1 VLFADAK
8 PIHIETLLLP
18 ILIQLAVMIG
28 VGRIFGLIARRF
40 WQPMAMGEVLAGL
53 FLGPSCLKL
62 IAPDL
67 FNLLFNHGELNQII
81 VPCFGVLAQIGLI
94 FLLFLVGLEFDFQ
107 QVKQQRGT
115 TVLLALAGMVIPFAL
130 GTGLGYLLHPHLGS
144 STADIPIVGF
154 SLFLGVA
161 MSITALPML
170 GRILMELNLQ
180 KTKLGTMVLAAAA
193 AEDALGWILLAGVA
207 AMAKAGTSSFDLG
220 QAVVTFGLT
229 VGFAAVVFFVVR
241 PLIRRLFRHLPGQL
255 TATRFTVIVVTLLMC
270 AIATNLI
277 GIFAIFGAFVLGAAL
292 SGDHE
297 LKEALHAKLHD
308 VVSVFFLPIFFANTG
323 LRTDIGTLGEH
334 WWLAPLV
341 LVVAVVGKFVVCTGT
356 MKLRGLSWR
365 ESGAV
370 GAMMNTRGLM
380 ELIVINL
387 GRELGVVPPNLYC
400 ALVFMAVITTMMT
413 TPLLLWFRKGTELEP
428 AIQAS
433 GFLLARSVSKGR

>member
-1 VLFADAK
+1 MLFAEAR
-8 PIHIETLLLP
+8 PVPIETLLLP

-28 VGRIFGLIARRF
+28 VGRLFGLLARKLY
-40 WQPMAMGEVLAGL
+40 QPMAMGEVLAGL

-62 IAPDL
+62 IAPDI
-67 FNLLFNHGELNQII
+67 FNALFNHGELNQII
-81 VPCFGVLAQIGLI
+81 LPCFGVLAQIGLI

-107 QVKQQRGT
+107 QVKEQRGT
-115 TVLLALAGMVIPFAL
+115 TVLLALVGLVVPFVL
-130 GTGLGYLLHPHLGS
+130 GTGMGYLLHPQLGS
-144 STADIPIVGF
+144 TTSGIPVAGF

-180 KTKLGTMVLAAAA
+180 KTRLGTMVLAAAA

-207 AMAKAGTSSFDLG
+207 AMAKAGTSSFDIG
-220 QAVVTFGLT
+220 QALLTFGLT
-229 VGFAAVVFFVVR
+229 LGFAAVVFFVVR
-241 PLIRRLFRHLPGQL
+241 PLIRRAFRNKPGVL
-255 TATRFTVIVVTLLMC
+255 TPTRFTVIVVTLLLC

-292 SGDHE
+292 SGQHE
-297 LKEALHAKLHD
+297 LREALHARLHD
-308 VVSVFFLPIFFANTG
+308 VVTVFFLPIFFANTG
-323 LRTDIGTLGEH
+323 LRTDIGTLGDA

-341 LVVAVVGKFVVCTGT
+341 LIVAVVGKLVTCALT
-356 MKLRGLSWR
+356 MRLRGLTWR
-365 ESGAV
+365 EAGAV

-400 ALVFMAVITTMMT
+400 ALVLMAVITTLMT
-413 TPLLLWFRKGTELEP
+413 TPLLLLFRKGTELEP
-428 AIQAS
+428 AIRES
-433 GFLLARSVSKGR
+433 GFVRTRS